1 MHLTRHFLLAAFR
14 AHNPFVVVVIG
25 SHEPVGL
32 TRERDAQV
40 AHGIGSALAEM
51 SQRHLVPIR
60 LITGGSSGYPEMLIR
75 SFCTRADEL
84 ELSHTHASVLLIVP
98 NHGPMIGDIPSLFS
112 IEKRGDTTV
121 SGSVWLRCCFFGVV
135 VLVAVAVV
143 VVVLFFVVDQLVFP
157 LG

>member
-60 LITGGSSGYPEMLIR
+60 LITGGTSGYPEILFR
-75 SFCTRADEL
+75 SFCKRADQL

-98 NHGPMIGDIPSLFS
+98 NNKKPIIDNIPSRCS
-112 IEKRGDTTV
+112 IENHGDTKV
-121 SGSVWLRCCFFGVV
+121 SGSTWLS
-135 VLVAVAVV
+135 AVSLASSS
-143 VVVLFFVVDQLVFP
+143 
-157 LG
+157 